1 MNSHINP
8 HWIVADIEPSIA
20 LARAQCL
27 QTYRTLP
34 GQKEPDSDELHD
46 VRGVHAMYL
55 RDLLGGFSKFL
66 LSWLQSP
73 PSPRH
78 DALSYTA
85 DLQPSASTVYPRG
98 A

>member
-1 MNSHINP
+1 MNPRINP
-8 HWIVADIEPSIA
+8 HRIVVDIEPSIA

-34 GQKEPDSDELHD
+34 ARKEPASDELHD
-46 VRGVHAMYL
+46 VRAAHTMYL
-55 RDLLGGFSKFL
+55 RDLLGGFAKFL
-66 LSWLQSP
+66 LSWLQSG